1 MKRGFAAIALLIT
14 VLIAAAN
21 AHAFDLA
28 DPNSWPFIPVPEI
41 ATDPN
46 GGTTIGVLPVILFTD
61 TKNQIRDIFAPDINW
76 NTTLGPGGNFRYL
89 SYPSEDTNWYVVG
102 GGSQDIARKV
112 DLDYQTGRTHQKWF
126 SFEGRFYFE
135 RDPTERF
142 FGTGSDSSE
151 GNQTNY
157 TTEQIY
163 GQASLGLNLN
173 ENLQLQ
179 YMLRPRWVRI
189 QDGAFNSIPSIFHL
203 FPHQKGINGGSE
215 LLNQILAQYDTRDS
229 VDIPH
234 RGGLYRIYGAIA
246 DRRLGSSS
254 SYTRF
259 GYDLHHYLSVG
270 KRITFAGHLF
280 MEYEPAGNEMPFWA
294 QARLGGDESLL
305 TDQET
310 LRGYGAGRFIDNNL
324 FDANLE
330 MRTRVWNMNIFGTH
344 GTLEVAPFAEAGRV
358 AHSLSYNPV
367 SQLHP
372 VGGVGFRG
380 IAEPFVVGFVD
391 VGYGGEGAAIFSGIN
406 YPF

>member
-1 MKRGFAAIALLIT
+1 MKRDFALIGLLVAVMLMT
-14 VLIAAAN
+14 GSAR
-21 AHAFDLA
+21 AFDLGS
-28 DPNSWPFIPVPEI
+28 PNSWPFIPVPEI

-46 GGTTIGVLPVILFTD
+46 GGTTIGILPVFLFTD
-61 TKNQIRDIFAPDINW
+61 NKDQIRDILAPDINW

-89 SYPSEDTNWYVVG
+89 AYPSEDTNWYVVG
-102 GGSQDIARKV
+102 GASQTIARKV

-142 FGTGSDSSE
+142 FGVGNDSSE

-163 GQASLGLNLN
+163 GQASLGLNLT
-173 ENLQLQ
+173 ENLQVQ
-179 YMLRPRWVRI
+179 YMLRPKWLRV
-189 QDGAFNSIPSIFHL
+189 QDGAFNSIPSIYHL

-215 LLNQILAQYDTRDS
+215 NLNQLMVQYDTRDS
-229 VDIPH
+229 IDIPRH
-234 RGGLYRIYGAIA
+234 GGLYRVYGGIA
-246 DRRLGSSS
+246 DRRFGSSS
-254 SYTRF
+254 SYTQF
-259 GYDLHHYLSVG
+259 GYDVHQYLTAT

-305 TDQET
+305 TDQQT
-310 LRGYGAGRFIDNNL
+310 LRGYGAGRFVDNNL
-324 FDANLE
+324 FVANVE
-330 MRTRVWNMNIFGTH
+330 MRTRVWSANLFGTR
-344 GTLEVAPFAEAGRV
+344 GTLEIAPFAEAGRV
-358 AHSLSYNPV
+358 AHSLDYNPV
-367 SQLHP
+367 SALHP

-380 IAEPFVVGFVD
+380 IAEPFVVGYVD